1 MFLFKSRV
9 VCRSLLSLGILLAF
23 SAIASAQDPVGEWNL
38 QSDAQGQITNF
49 TLTITKAGEALKG
62 KVVSEQ
68 YGNEDL
74 ADLKFDKGTLTYTR
88 NLLVGGE
95 VIPLAFKGKI
105 EGDKLTGA
113 YSVQGLE
120 IPVTGSRKKPAVPA
134 SPATGATPNR

>member
-1 MFLFKSRV
+1 MFLFKTRF
-9 VCRSLLSLGILLAF
+9 VCRSLLPLGILLAF
-23 SAIASAQDPVGEWNL
+23 SAVAYAQDPLGEWNL

-74 ADLKFDKGTLTYTR
+74 MDLKFENGALTYTR
-88 NLLVGGE
+88 NLNIGGQA
-95 VIPLAFKGKI
+95 VPMAFKGKI

-113 YSVQGLE
+113 YSVQGIE
-120 IPVTGSRKKPAVPA
+120 IPVTGSRKKPAATA

>member
-1 MFLFKSRV
+1 MFLFKSRI
-9 VCRSLLSLGILLAF
+9 VCRSLLAMGILLAF
-23 SAIASAQDPVGEWNL
+23 SAVGYAQDPVGEWNL
-38 QSDAQGQITNF
+38 QSDAQGQISNF

-62 KVVSEQ
+62 KIVSEQ

-74 ADLKFDKGTLTYTR
+74 ADLKFENGTLTYTR

-120 IPVTGSRKKPAVPA
+120 IPVTGSRKKPAAPA
-134 SPATGATPNR
+134 NPATGATPNR